1 MSQFC
6 TNVEADVSRETSSSP
21 SANDN
26 NTDNNPINLSDT
38 RRGRYSSEGM
48 AMVVL
53 GKNNLSKVDSKAMEE
68 GLSRSAML
76 RKIIEEHFDEKS

>member
-1 MSQFC
+1 MNNPQ
-6 TNVEADVSRETSSSP
+6 TVSRET
-21 SANDN
+21 NRETDTDL
-26 NTDNNPINLSDT
+26 NTTLDTSLDT

-53 GKNNLSKVDSKAMEE
+53 GKWNLSRLDSKAQEE

-76 RKIIEEHFDEKS
+76 RQIIEEHFDK

>member
-1 MSQFC
+1 MRNSA
-6 TNVEADVSRETSSSP
+6 VVSRET
-21 SANDN
+21 NRD
-26 NTDNNPINLSDT
+26 TDTNLDTSLDT

-53 GKNNLSKVDSKAMEE
+53 GKWNLSRLDSKAQEE

-76 RKIIEEHFDEKS
+76 RKIIEEHFGRG